1 MRNIAHVDGKLRV
14 LQVFFIFVVPVLL
27 LYFDIIPKGMRVLV
41 LLFLA
46 LMIYGITRKEQWSHH
61 DFGLRT
67 DNFKTI
73 WFPYAL
79 MTLIG
84 VFLIIVFS
92 KIIGLTPIGDWF
104 LKPHFLY
111 LFLVVSVLQ
120 EFAFRSFLIPV
131 LRGALPDRA
140 GVVVINALLFTLI
153 HIIYPIPQFS
163 LPLAFIG
170 GIAFALMYMKYQNFY
185 LVALSHSILNFV
197 AVLYGFFVIV
207 HP

>member
-14 LQVFFIFVVPVLL
+14 LQVFFIFVAPVLL
-27 LYFDIIPKGMRVLV
+27 LYFDIIPKGARIIV

-67 DNFKTI
+67 DNFKTT

-79 MTLIG
+79 MTLVG
-84 VFLIIVFS
+84 VFLIILFS
-92 KIIGLTPIGDWF
+92 KTIGLAPVGDWF

-120 EFAFRSFLIPV
+120 EFAFRGFLVPV
-131 LRGALPDRA
+131 LRGAFPDTA

-170 GIAFALMYMKYQNFY
+170 GIAFALMYVKYPNLY
-185 LVALSHSILNFV
+185 LIAISHSILNFI